1 MFRLIPFSK
10 LRDKLAKLSNS
21 VSENRNHIRLFAE
34 SIAYC
39 VVTGSLGWLAYEFHE
54 TVLTIER
61 CVQKDPMLLNYK
73 APEYIF
79 VDQATFTG
87 KLYVLNTIYVV
98 LLWTIVDAIYHQ
110 MVFVCKYYFTSI
122 FMISIKNRT

>member
-1 MFRLIPFSK
+1 MFRSIPFSK
-10 LRDKLAKLSNS
+10 FREKLAKLSKS
-21 VSENRNHIRLFAE
+21 VSENRNQIRLFAE

-39 VVTGSLGWLAYEFHE
+39 VVTGGLGWLAYEFHE

-79 VDQATFTG
+79 VDKAAFTG
-87 KLYVLNTIYVV
+87 KLCALNTVSVALPYTV
-98 LLWTIVDAIYHQ
+98 VDAIYCQ
-110 MVFVCKYYFTSI
+110 MIFFCKIYCFITI
-122 FMISIKNRT
+122 FMIFN

>member
-1 MFRLIPFSK
+1 MAGLSMFRSISFSK
-10 LRDKLAKLSNS
+10 LREKLAKLSNS

-73 APEYIF
+73 APEYVF
-79 VDQATFTG
+79 VDKTAFTG
-87 KLYVLNTIYVV
+87 KLCVLNTIFV
-98 LLWTIVDAIYHQ
+98 LLLKTTVDTIY
-110 MVFVCKYYFTSI
+110 C
-122 FMISIKNRT
+122 

>member
-1 MFRLIPFSK
+1 MFRLLPFIK
-10 LRDKLAKLSNS
+10 LREKLAKLSNS

-61 CVQKDPMLLNYK
+61 CVQNDPMLLNYK

-87 KLYVLNTIYVV
+87 KLCVLNTIYVS
-98 LLWTIVDAIYHQ
+98 HQ
-110 MVFVCKYYFTSI
+110 MIFLCKYYFTST